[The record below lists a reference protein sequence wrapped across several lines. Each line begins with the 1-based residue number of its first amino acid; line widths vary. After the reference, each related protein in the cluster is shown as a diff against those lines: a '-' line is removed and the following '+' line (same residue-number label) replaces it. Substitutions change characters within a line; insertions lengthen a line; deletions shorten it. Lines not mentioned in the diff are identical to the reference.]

1 MAPPLMPHRRPPL
14 PPRLTIGTL
23 NIRYG
28 WGFGLAQAIR
38 EVERGGFD
46 MMLLTETKIQ
56 SEAYSHIRLG
66 DDVTRLME
74 RPSNSGG
81 AQGSFG
87 LVMREQPVG
96 WGIESTRYH
105 GTNVVS
111 CEIVTGLTCT
121 LLV

>member
-1 MAPPLMPHRRPPL
+1 M
-14 PPRLTIGTL
+14 
-23 NIRYG
+23 
-28 WGFGLAQAIR
+28 
-38 EVERGGFD
+38 
-46 MMLLTETKIQ
+46 TE
-56 SEAYSHIRLG
+56 H
-66 DDVTRLME
+66 
-74 RPSNSGG
+74 PSNSGG

-121 LLV
+121 LLVRAYSPPSIMEHLLDLEEALQCFKDPIFLGKSNVELNEARRSRSQRVSDLLAE